1 MSRRISTFHRLAL
14 KERVLINQQ
23 MRGLGVLNKE
33 FQRVD
38 GMRQKLD
45 QMTREQVPDEGE
57 QVIAT
62 LRVTAQLNH
71 QIRDQLETATNRCDH
86 ISEELQ
92 NTRQR
97 IAQADR
103 RREKSLSKAHVMRT
117 QDQNDRDARL
127 EDAEASRRRPKP
139 E

>member
-33 FQRVD
+33 FKRVD
-38 GMRQKLD
+38 DMRQKLD
-45 QMTREQVPDEGE
+45 QMTREQVPDNGE
-57 QVIAT
+57 QVMAT

-86 ISEELQ
+86 ITQELQ
-92 NTRQR
+92 NMRQR

-103 RREKSLSKAHVMRT
+103 RREQSLSKANEILK
-117 QDQNDRDARL
+117 QDRNERDAKR
-127 EDAEASRRRPKP
+127 EDAQASRRRPKRQ
-139 E
+139 

>member
-38 GMRQKLD
+38 DMRQKLD
-45 QMTREQVPDEGE
+45 QMTREQVPDNGE
-57 QVIAT
+57 QAMAT

-86 ISEELQ
+86 ITQELQ
-92 NTRQR
+92 NMRQR

-103 RREKSLSKAHVMRT
+103 RREQSLSKANEILK
-117 QDQNDRDARL
+117 QDRNERDAKR
-127 EDAEASRRRPKP
+127 EDAQASRRRPKP
-139 E
+139 Q

>member
-1 MSRRISTFHRLAL
+1 
-14 KERVLINQQ
+14 

-33 FQRVD
+33 FQRAD

-57 QVIAT
+57 QVMAT
-62 LRVTAQLNH
+62 LRATAQLNH
-71 QIRDQLETATNRCDH
+71 EIRAQLETATNRCDH
-86 ISEELQ
+86 ISQELQ

-103 RREKSLSKAHVMRT
+103 RREKSLSKANVMRT
-117 QDQNDRDARL
+117 QDQNERDARR
-127 EDAEASRRRPKP
+127 EDAEASRRRPKQ

>member
-33 FQRVD
+33 FKRVD
-38 GMRQKLD
+38 DMRQKLD
-45 QMTREQVPDEGE
+45 QMTREQVPDNGE
-57 QVIAT
+57 QVMAT

-86 ISEELQ
+86 ITQELQ
-92 NTRQR
+92 NMRQR

-103 RREKSLSKAHVMRT
+103 RREQSLSKANEILK
-117 QDQNDRDARL
+117 QDRNERDAKR
-127 EDAEASRRRPKP
+127 EDAQASRRRPKSQ
-139 E
+139 

>member
-1 MSRRISTFHRLAL
+1 MGRRISTFHRLAL

-38 GMRQKLD
+38 DMRQKLD
-45 QMTREQVPDEGE
+45 QMTREQVPDNGE
-57 QVIAT
+57 QVMAT

-86 ISEELQ
+86 ITQELQ
-92 NTRQR
+92 NMRQR

-103 RREKSLSKAHVMRT
+103 RREQSLSKANEILK
-117 QDQNDRDARL
+117 QDRNERDAKR
-127 EDAEASRRRPKP
+127 EDAQASRRRPKRQ
-139 E
+139 

>member
-38 GMRQKLD
+38 DMRQKLD
-45 QMTREQVPDEGE
+45 QRTREQVPDNGE
-57 QVIAT
+57 QVMAT

-86 ISEELQ
+86 ITQELQ
-92 NTRQR
+92 NMRQR

-103 RREKSLSKAHVMRT
+103 RREQSLSKANEILK
-117 QDQNDRDARL
+117 QDRNERDAKR
-127 EDAEASRRRPKP
+127 EDAQASRRRPKRQ
-139 E
+139 

>member
-33 FQRVD
+33 FERAD

-57 QVIAT
+57 QVMAT
-62 LRVTAQLNH
+62 LRATAQLNH
-71 QIRDQLETATNRCDH
+71 QIRVQLETATNRCDH
-86 ISEELQ
+86 ISQELQ

-103 RREKSLSKAHVMRT
+103 RREKSLSKANVMRT
-117 QDQNDRDARL
+117 QDQNESDARR

>member
-38 GMRQKLD
+38 DMRQKLD
-45 QMTREQVPDEGE
+45 QMTREQVPDNGE
-57 QVIAT
+57 QAMAT

-86 ISEELQ
+86 ITQELQ
-92 NTRQR
+92 NMRQR

-103 RREKSLSKAHVMRT
+103 RREQSLSKANEILK
-117 QDQNDRDARL
+117 QDRNERDAKR
-127 EDAEASRRRPKP
+127 EDAQASRRRPKRQ
-139 E
+139 

>member
-38 GMRQKLD
+38 DMRQKLD
-45 QMTREQVPDEGE
+45 EMTREQVPDNGE
-57 QVIAT
+57 QVMAT

-86 ISEELQ
+86 ITQELQ
-92 NTRQR
+92 NMRQR

-103 RREKSLSKAHVMRT
+103 RREQSLSKANEILK
-117 QDQNDRDARL
+117 QDRNERDAKR
-127 EDAEASRRRPKP
+127 EDAQASRRRPKP
-139 E
+139 Q

>member
-33 FQRVD
+33 FQRAD

-57 QVIAT
+57 QVMAT
-62 LRVTAQLNH
+62 LRATAQLNH
-71 QIRDQLETATNRCDH
+71 QIRVQLETATNRCDH
-86 ISEELQ
+86 ISQELQ

-103 RREKSLSKAHVMRT
+103 RREKSLSKANIMRT
-117 QDQNDRDARL
+117 QDKNERDARR

>member
-33 FQRVD
+33 FQRAD

-57 QVIAT
+57 QVMAT
-62 LRVTAQLNH
+62 LRATAQLNH
-71 QIRDQLETATNRCDH
+71 QIRAQLETATNRCDH
-86 ISEELQ
+86 ISPVSYTHLTLPT
-92 NTRQR
+92 NRC
-97 IAQADR
+97 
-103 RREKSLSKAHVMRT
+103 V
-117 QDQNDRDARL
+117 
-127 EDAEASRRRPKP
+127 
-139 E
+139 

>member
-38 GMRQKLD
+38 GMRHKLD

-57 QVIAT
+57 QVMAT
-62 LRVTAQLNH
+62 LRATAQLNH
-71 QIRDQLETATNRCDH
+71 QIRAQLETATNRCDH
-86 ISEELQ
+86 ISQELQ

-103 RREKSLSKAHVMRT
+103 RREKSTEKADALRT
-117 QDQNDRDARL
+117 KARDDRDAKR
-127 EDAEASRRRPKP
+127 
-139 E
+139 

>member
-38 GMRQKLD
+38 DMRQKLD
-45 QMTREQVPDEGE
+45 QMTREQVPDNGE
-57 QVIAT
+57 QVMAT

-86 ISEELQ
+86 ITQELQ

-103 RREKSLSKAHVMRT
+103 RREQSLSKANEILK
-117 QDQNDRDARL
+117 QDRNERDAKR
-127 EDAEASRRRPKP
+127 EDAQASRRRPKRQ
-139 E
+139 

>member
-33 FQRVD
+33 FERAD
-38 GMRQKLD
+38 GMRHKLD

-57 QVIAT
+57 QVMAT
-62 LRVTAQLNH
+62 LRATAQLNH
-71 QIRDQLETATNRCDH
+71 QIRVQLETATNRCDH
-86 ISEELQ
+86 ISQELQ

-103 RREKSLSKAHVMRT
+103 RREKSLSKANVMRT
-117 QDQNDRDARL
+117 QDQNERDARR
-127 EDAEASRRRPKP
+127 EDAEASQRRPKP

>member
-33 FQRVD
+33 FQRAD

-57 QVIAT
+57 QVMAT
-62 LRVTAQLNH
+62 LRATAQLNH
-71 QIRDQLETATNRCDH
+71 QIRTQLETATNRCDH
-86 ISEELQ
+86 ISQELQ

-103 RREKSLSKAHVMRT
+103 RREKSLSKANVMRT
-117 QDQNDRDARL
+117 QDQNERDARH
-127 EDAEASRRRPKP
+127 EDAEASRRRSKP

>member
-1 MSRRISTFHRLAL
+1 MNRRISTFHRLAL

-38 GMRQKLD
+38 DMRQKLD
-45 QMTREQVPDEGE
+45 QMTREQVPDNGE
-57 QVIAT
+57 QVMAT

-86 ISEELQ
+86 ITQELQ
-92 NTRQR
+92 NMRQR

-103 RREKSLSKAHVMRT
+103 RREQSLSKANEILK
-117 QDQNDRDARL
+117 QDRNERDAKR
-127 EDAEASRRRPKP
+127 EDAQASRRRPKRQ
-139 E
+139 

>member
-23 MRGLGVLNKE
+23 MRGLGTLNKE
-33 FQRVD
+33 FQRAD

-57 QVIAT
+57 QVMAT
-62 LRVTAQLNH
+62 LRATAQLNH
-71 QIRDQLETATNRCDH
+71 QIREQLETATNRCDH
-86 ISEELQ
+86 ISQELQ

-103 RREKSLSKAHVMRT
+103 RREKSLSKANIMRT
-117 QDQNDRDARL
+117 QDKNERDARR

>member
-23 MRGLGVLNKE
+23 MRGLGVLNTE

-38 GMRQKLD
+38 DMRQKLD
-45 QMTREQVPDEGE
+45 QMTREQVPDNGE
-57 QVIAT
+57 QVMAT

-86 ISEELQ
+86 ITQELQ
-92 NTRQR
+92 NMRQR

-103 RREKSLSKAHVMRT
+103 RREQSLSKANEILK
-117 QDQNDRDARL
+117 QDRNERDAKR
-127 EDAEASRRRPKP
+127 EDAQASRRRPKP
-139 E
+139 Q

>member
-33 FQRVD
+33 FQRAD

-57 QVIAT
+57 QVMAT
-62 LRVTAQLNH
+62 LRATAQLNH
-71 QIRDQLETATNRCDH
+71 QIRTQLETATNRCDH
-86 ISEELQ
+86 ISQELQ

-103 RREKSLSKAHVMRT
+103 RREKSLSKANVMRT
-117 QDQNDRDARL
+117 QDQNDRDARR
-127 EDAEASRRRPKP
+127 EDNEASRRRPKP

>member
-33 FQRVD
+33 FQRAD

-57 QVIAT
+57 QVMAT
-62 LRVTAQLNH
+62 LRATAKLNH
-71 QIRDQLETATNRCDH
+71 QIRAQLETATNRCDH
-86 ISEELQ
+86 ISRELQ
-92 NTRQR
+92 DTRQR
-97 IAQADR
+97 IAEADR
-103 RREKSLSKAHVMRT
+103 RREKSLSKANVMRT
-117 QDQNDRDARL
+117 QDQNERDARR
-127 EDAEASRRRPKP
+127 EDAEASQRRPKP

>member
-23 MRGLGVLNKE
+23 MRGLGVLNTE

-38 GMRQKLD
+38 DMRQKLD
-45 QMTREQVPDEGE
+45 QMTREQVPDNGE
-57 QVIAT
+57 QVMAT

-86 ISEELQ
+86 ITQELQ
-92 NTRQR
+92 NMRQR

-103 RREKSLSKAHVMRT
+103 RREQSLSKANEILK
-117 QDQNDRDARL
+117 QDRNERDAKR
-127 EDAEASRRRPKP
+127 EDAQASRRRPKRQ
-139 E
+139 